1 MKILIIIAVVS
12 LVSFLMRK
20 TYVYLRGGYC
30 DYIAMHEISS
40 LNLKYYRVLR
50 DVVFKVDGKTHKIDY
65 MA

>member
-40 LNLKYYRVLR
+40 LNLK
-50 DVVFKVDGKTHKIDY
+50 
-65 MA
+65 